1 MRNAAAFGIDA
12 GCGMRVPA
20 NPDASW
26 AAVRACAEKVLI
38 GLAHFDKSKLNK
50 TERQVFES
58 DEQKLLKGLKSF
70 DKSTL
75 RKTETKES
83 KLELSTHDKLL
94 LELQHVKPVRASV
107 RASVRACVR
116 ACVRSC
122 ERCGVRAAG
131 HTGWRAVRWLANW
144 PP

>member
-1 MRNAAAFGIDA
+1 MAAA
-12 GCGMRVPA
+12 
-20 NPDASW
+20 
-26 AAVRACAEKVLI
+26 RARAEKVLI
-38 GLAHFDKSKLNK
+38 GLAHFDKSKLEP

-94 LELQHVKPVRASV
+94 LELQHVKPVRTSV

-116 ACVRSC
+116 ACV
-122 ERCGVRAAG
+122 
-131 HTGWRAVRWLANW
+131 
-144 PP
+144 

>member
-1 MRNAAAFGIDA
+1 MRS
-12 GCGMRVPA
+12 GCREHARRARVT
-20 NPDASW
+20 
-26 AAVRACAEKVLI
+26 ACAEKVMI
-38 GLAHFDKSKLNK
+38 GLAHFDKSKLK
-50 TERQVFES
+50 PTERQVFES
-58 DEQKLLKGLKSF
+58 DEQKLLNNVKSF

-131 HTGWRAVRWLANW
+131 HTGWRAVRWRANW
-144 PP
+144 LP